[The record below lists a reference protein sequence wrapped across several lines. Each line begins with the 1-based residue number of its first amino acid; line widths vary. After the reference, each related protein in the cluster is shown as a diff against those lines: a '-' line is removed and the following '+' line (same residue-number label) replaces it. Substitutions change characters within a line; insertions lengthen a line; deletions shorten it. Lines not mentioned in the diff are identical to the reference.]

1 MNFAK
6 RQVKAILIQRNGETI
21 YTSETTETMMLS
33 IFAHQDDDTGSQLLG
48 IEGVDKATGEVI
60 TQRINLP
67 TSDMYLVSIKEIL
80 LIQE

>member
-6 RQVKAILIQRNGETI
+6 RQVTGIIIQRNGQTI
-21 YTSETTETMMLS
+21 YSADATDTKLLT

-48 IEGVDKATGEVI
+48 IEGVDKVTGEVI